1 MHFIMPIYIFSPLN
15 IYCLLE
21 ILMLEYIKYAKCFY
35 LSYFSPF
42 SFLQCELMKYAMA

>member
-1 MHFIMPIYIFSPLN
+1 
-15 IYCLLE
+15 
-21 ILMLEYIKYAKCFY
+21 MLEYIKYAMFYSHKVFFFIIIY